1 MHPTHL
7 SHQPTIDPHRPASGR
22 RSPRAKARVW
32 AIVSVA
38 LLGALVGAAACIN
51 RPLCA
56 EDCQPLTTNVFV
68 ATIENHSIDKI
79 DLLLMIDNSSSMAD
93 KQKVLQKAVPDLVR
107 RLVDPNCVNP
117 DGTSVPATPGMEC
130 PGSQLREFPPIRD
143 IHVGIISSSLG
154 SHGSTNKIDCLG
166 SDSDP
171 KEQELNDHGWL
182 VGTRSRFAV
191 PPGGAPV
198 DTQKGFLDWNP
209 VAHPGQSVEAFN
221 TTFAEMTLAA
231 GSDGCGYESQLE
243 SIYRFLVDPHPSTSI
258 HIGKCAGGDADCA
271 FPDGRDD
278 TLLAQRAA
286 FLRPDSLVAIIMLTD
301 ENDCS
306 IRESGQGFY
315 ASSSNR
321 RLPRASNACSQNPN
335 DHCCYS
341 CGGARPNDCPED
353 PLCANPVAT
362 DDEPNLRCFQQV
374 QRFGVDF
381 LYPTERYVNALKE
394 QFICTS
400 RDDLAATDA
409 THCPDLDH
417 DMKPDIVANPLFK
430 TNTAVTRDPSLIF
443 FAGILGVP
451 WQDIATRIK
460 PDGKEYPNADRELH
474 YQTASQLADKGTWKV
489 ILGDAHPGGMQAPIP
504 PTDALMQ
511 ESKNARGGVDGES
524 PPAPLAGTEAGYL
537 ANRVNGHEWMATHGG
552 RTVPDDLEYAC
563 IFPLLQPNSCDAASS
578 VSGCDCKQDDL
589 GSKSPLC
596 QNSSGSYTT
605 QQLFGKAYP
614 GLRELQVLKDFG
626 DNSIVASIC
635 ARNLTDDKA
644 QDYGYRPAVD
654 AIVDRLK
661 DKLSGSCLPRPLTP
675 GKNGEVPCSVVEV
688 RPVPMT
694 GRPACESTPGRKEPK
709 AEVVGP
715 SLERMRQSGKC
726 DVLNRPNCNQ
736 FYVCEIVEAKGTEC
750 HTGATPPS
758 PGWCYI
764 DPSAQPDDNP
774 ELVATCPATQK
785 QVIRFVDPDHRTP
798 ANDATALV
806 ACFGGTIRETPS
818 VVNLA
823 TGGAGGTGP

>member
-1 MHPTHL
+1 
-7 SHQPTIDPHRPASGR
+7 
-22 RSPRAKARVW
+22 
-32 AIVSVA
+32 VA
-38 LLGALVGAAACIN
+38 LLGALLGAAACIN

-117 DGTSVPATPGMEC
+117 DGTSVPAPAGGEC
-130 PGSQLREFPPIRD
+130 PGTQLREFPPIRD

-154 SHGSTNKIDCLG
+154 AHGSTYMGDCQG
-166 SDSDP
+166 DDSDR
-171 KEQELNDHGWL
+171 KAQQLNDHGWL
-182 VGTRSRFAV
+182 VGTRPRFAV
-191 PPGGAPV
+191 PAGGAPV
-198 DTQKGFLDWNP
+198 DAKGFLDWNP
-209 VAHPGQSVEAFN
+209 VAHPAQSVNAFS

-243 SIYRFLVDPHPSTSI
+243 SIYRFLVDPHPSTNI
-258 HIGKCAGGDADCA
+258 RIGKCPGGNADCA
-271 FPDGRDD
+271 FPDGQDD
-278 TLLAQRAA
+278 TLLLQRAA
-286 FLRPDSLVAIIMLTD
+286 FLRPDSLVAVIMLTD

-321 RLPRASNACSQNPN
+321 RLPRSSSACSQNPN

-341 CGGARPNDCPED
+341 CGGSRPSDCPED
-353 PLCANPVAT
+353 PVCADQVAT
-362 DDEPNLRCFQQV
+362 DDPPNLRCFHQV
-374 QRFGVDF
+374 ERFGLDF
-381 LYPTERYVNALKE
+381 LYPTARYVNALKE
-394 QFICTS
+394 PFICPGL
-400 RDDLAATDA
+400 DDLAADA
-409 THCPDLDH
+409 RRCPDLDN
-417 DMKPDIVANPLFK
+417 DKKPDIVANPLFK
-430 TNTAVTRDPSLIF
+430 GPTALPRDPSLVF

-451 WQDIATRIK
+451 WQDIATRTR

-474 YQTASQLADKGTWKV
+474 YQTAHQLADKGTWKV
-489 ILGDAHPGGMQAPIP
+489 ILGDAHPGGAQPPVP

-511 ESKNARGGVDGES
+511 ESRNARGGVDGEN
-524 PPAPLAGTEAGYL
+524 PPGALAGIEAGYL
-537 ANRVNGHEWMATHGG
+537 ANKVNGHEWAAK
-552 RTVPDDLEYAC
+552 DDLQYAC
-563 IFPLLQPNSCDAASS
+563 IFPLLQSNSCAGLPSDQA
-578 VSGCDCKQDDL
+578 CDCKQADL
-589 GSKSPLC
+589 DAGSRNPLC

-635 ARNLTDDKA
+635 ARNLTDDTA

-661 DKLSGSCLPRPLTP
+661 DKLAGSCLPRPLTP

-688 RPVPMT
+688 RPVPMS

-709 AEVVGP
+709 GEVVGP
-715 SLERMRQSGKC
+715 SLDRMRQSGKC
-726 DVLNRPNCNQ
+726 DVVNRPSCSQ

-823 TGGAGGTGP
+823 TGGSPAAGP